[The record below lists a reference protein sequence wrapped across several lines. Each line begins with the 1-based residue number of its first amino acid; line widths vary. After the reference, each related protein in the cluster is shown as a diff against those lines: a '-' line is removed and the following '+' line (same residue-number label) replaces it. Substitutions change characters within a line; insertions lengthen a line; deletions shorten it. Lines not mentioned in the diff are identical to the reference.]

1 METLYLNLKGRSI
14 EDKIEILET
23 VEWGFNQIGEEAEI
37 SLNGGSVG
45 MVTAISVDIDQENI
59 TFERDGDD
67 DITYDIATINDM
79 TLIDKT
85 KNSEC
90 PKRTDLER
98 LKKAIKEK
106 NQ

>member
-23 VEWGFNQIGEEAEI
+23 VEWGFNQIGEDAEI

-45 MVTAISVDIDQENI
+45 VVTAISVDIDQENI

-67 DITYDIATINDM
+67 DITYDIAPIEN
-79 TLIDKT
+79 IVI
-85 KNSEC
+85 
-90 PKRTDLER
+90 
-98 LKKAIKEK
+98 A
-106 NQ
+106 

>member
-1 METLYLNLKGRSI
+1 METIYLNLKGRSI

-23 VEWGFNQIGEEAEI
+23 VEWGFNQIGEDAEI

-67 DITYDIATINDM
+67 DITYNIAPIEN
-79 TLIDKT
+79 IVI
-85 KNSEC
+85 
-90 PKRTDLER
+90 
-98 LKKAIKEK
+98 A
-106 NQ
+106 

>member
-1 METLYLNLKGRSI
+1 MEALYLNIKGKSI

-67 DITYDIATINDM
+67 DITYDIAP
-79 TLIDKT
+79 ID
-85 KNSEC
+85 NIVI
-90 PKRTDLER
+90 
-98 LKKAIKEK
+98 A
-106 NQ
+106 

>member
-1 METLYLNLKGRSI
+1 MEALYLNIKGKSI

-37 SLNGGSVG
+37 SLNYESLG

-67 DITYDIATINDM
+67 DITYDIAPIEN
-79 TLIDKT
+79 IVI
-85 KNSEC
+85 
-90 PKRTDLER
+90 
-98 LKKAIKEK
+98 A
-106 NQ
+106 

>member
-1 METLYLNLKGRSI
+1 METLYLNLKGKSI

-59 TFERDGDD
+59 TFNSDGDD
-67 DITYDIATINDM
+67 DITYDIAPIEN
-79 TLIDKT
+79 IVI
-85 KNSEC
+85 
-90 PKRTDLER
+90 
-98 LKKAIKEK
+98 A
-106 NQ
+106 

>member
-67 DITYDIATINDM
+67 DITYDIAPIEN
-79 TLIDKT
+79 IVI
-85 KNSEC
+85 
-90 PKRTDLER
+90 
-98 LKKAIKEK
+98 A
-106 NQ
+106 

>member
-1 METLYLNLKGRSI
+1 METLYLNLKGRLI

-23 VEWGFNQIGEEAEI
+23 VEWGFNQIGEDAEI

-67 DITYDIATINDM
+67 DITYDIAPIEN
-79 TLIDKT
+79 IVI
-85 KNSEC
+85 
-90 PKRTDLER
+90 
-98 LKKAIKEK
+98 A
-106 NQ
+106 

>member
-23 VEWGFNQIGEEAEI
+23 VEWGFNQIGENAEI

-67 DITYDIATINDM
+67 DITYDIAPIEN
-79 TLIDKT
+79 IVI
-85 KNSEC
+85 
-90 PKRTDLER
+90 
-98 LKKAIKEK
+98 A
-106 NQ
+106 

>member
-1 METLYLNLKGRSI
+1 METLYLNLKGKSI

-23 VEWGFNQIGEEAEI
+23 VEWGFNQIGEEAGI

-67 DITYDIATINDM
+67 DITYDIAPIEN
-79 TLIDKT
+79 IVI
-85 KNSEC
+85 
-90 PKRTDLER
+90 
-98 LKKAIKEK
+98 A
-106 NQ
+106 

>member
-1 METLYLNLKGRSI
+1 METLYLNLTGKSI

-67 DITYDIATINDM
+67 DITYDIAPIEN
-79 TLIDKT
+79 IVI
-85 KNSEC
+85 
-90 PKRTDLER
+90 
-98 LKKAIKEK
+98 A
-106 NQ
+106 

>member
-1 METLYLNLKGRSI
+1 METLYLNLKGKSI

-23 VEWGFNQIGEEAEI
+23 VEWGFNQIGEDAEI

-67 DITYDIATINDM
+67 DITYDIAPIEN
-79 TLIDKT
+79 IVI
-85 KNSEC
+85 
-90 PKRTDLER
+90 
-98 LKKAIKEK
+98 A
-106 NQ
+106 

>member
-23 VEWGFNQIGEEAEI
+23 VEWGFNQIGEDAEI

-67 DITYDIATINDM
+67 DIIYDIAPIEN
-79 TLIDKT
+79 IVI
-85 KNSEC
+85 
-90 PKRTDLER
+90 
-98 LKKAIKEK
+98 A
-106 NQ
+106 

>member
-1 METLYLNLKGRSI
+1 MEALYLNIKGKSI

-37 SLNGGSVG
+37 TLNGGSVG

-67 DITYDIATINDM
+67 DITYDIAPIEN
-79 TLIDKT
+79 IVI
-85 KNSEC
+85 
-90 PKRTDLER
+90 
-98 LKKAIKEK
+98 A
-106 NQ
+106 

>member
-1 METLYLNLKGRSI
+1 METLYLNLKGKSI

-45 MVTAISVDIDQENI
+45 MVTAISVYIDQENI

-67 DITYDIATINDM
+67 DITYDIAPIEN
-79 TLIDKT
+79 IVI
-85 KNSEC
+85 
-90 PKRTDLER
+90 
-98 LKKAIKEK
+98 A
-106 NQ
+106 

>member
-23 VEWGFNQIGEEAEI
+23 VEWGFNQIGEDTEI

-67 DITYDIATINDM
+67 DITYDIAPIEN
-79 TLIDKT
+79 IVI
-85 KNSEC
+85 
-90 PKRTDLER
+90 
-98 LKKAIKEK
+98 A
-106 NQ
+106 

>member
-23 VEWGFNQIGEEAEI
+23 VEWGFNQIGEDAEI

-67 DITYDIATINDM
+67 DITYNIAPIEN
-79 TLIDKT
+79 IVI
-85 KNSEC
+85 
-90 PKRTDLER
+90 
-98 LKKAIKEK
+98 A
-106 NQ
+106 

>member
-1 METLYLNLKGRSI
+1 MEALYLNLKGRSI

-23 VEWGFNQIGEEAEI
+23 VEWGFNQIGEDAEI

-67 DITYDIATINDM
+67 DITYDIAPIEN
-79 TLIDKT
+79 IVI
-85 KNSEC
+85 
-90 PKRTDLER
+90 
-98 LKKAIKEK
+98 A
-106 NQ
+106 

>member
-1 METLYLNLKGRSI
+1 METLYLNLKGKSI

-37 SLNGGSVG
+37 TLNGGSVE

-67 DITYDIATINDM
+67 DITYDIAPIEN
-79 TLIDKT
+79 IVI
-85 KNSEC
+85 
-90 PKRTDLER
+90 
-98 LKKAIKEK
+98 A
-106 NQ
+106 

>member
-23 VEWGFNQIGEEAEI
+23 VEWGFNQIGEDAEI

-59 TFERDGDD
+59 TFEQDGDD
-67 DITYDIATINDM
+67 DITYDIAPIEN
-79 TLIDKT
+79 IVI
-85 KNSEC
+85 
-90 PKRTDLER
+90 
-98 LKKAIKEK
+98 A
-106 NQ
+106 

>member
-1 METLYLNLKGRSI
+1 METLYLNIKGKSI

-23 VEWGFNQIGEEAEI
+23 VEWGFNQIGEDAEI

-67 DITYDIATINDM
+67 DITYDIAPIEN
-79 TLIDKT
+79 IVI
-85 KNSEC
+85 
-90 PKRTDLER
+90 
-98 LKKAIKEK
+98 A
-106 NQ
+106 

>member
-1 METLYLNLKGRSI
+1 MEALYLNIKGKSI

-23 VEWGFNQIGEEAEI
+23 VEWGFNQIGEDAEI

-67 DITYDIATINDM
+67 DITYDIAPIEN
-79 TLIDKT
+79 IVI
-85 KNSEC
+85 
-90 PKRTDLER
+90 
-98 LKKAIKEK
+98 A
-106 NQ
+106 

>member
-1 METLYLNLKGRSI
+1 MEALYLNIKGRSI

-23 VEWGFNQIGEEAEI
+23 VEWGFNQIGEDAEI

-67 DITYDIATINDM
+67 DITYDIAPIEN
-79 TLIDKT
+79 IVI
-85 KNSEC
+85 
-90 PKRTDLER
+90 
-98 LKKAIKEK
+98 A
-106 NQ
+106 

>member
-1 METLYLNLKGRSI
+1 METLYLNLKGKSI

-45 MVTAISVDIDQENI
+45 MVTAISVGIDQENI

-67 DITYDIATINDM
+67 DITYDIAPIEN
-79 TLIDKT
+79 IVI
-85 KNSEC
+85 
-90 PKRTDLER
+90 
-98 LKKAIKEK
+98 A
-106 NQ
+106 